1 MLRVCAVQ
9 VRNSSGTGT
18 HVFVHLHVCSRR
30 FNLSEGADLLSELTY
45 SHLAFECAMCPPAAY
60 AFPRDVVS
68 QPLVSNKLLDCSEQP
83 VTDFYP
89 NPKPSRQQSVFRQ
102 ASLPP
107 FFLQSLHSGVTDAIS
122 HAFLRTGFWEVF
134 DLDRPDLVLEA
145 ILSTLT
151 SEDVVLDIGANIGT
165 FALRC
170 AGWNFS
176 VHAFEP
182 LLTSANHLEISAH
195 VNGFSNLHVV
205 RKVVSNSS
213 KEHVQICYDLVNFGH
228 AGVPVWGNPFE
239 SGACPHG
246 TSAAD
251 SISTTLGTC
260 MHVRV

>member
-1 MLRVCAVQ
+1 M
-9 VRNSSGTGT
+9 
-18 HVFVHLHVCSRR
+18 
-30 FNLSEGADLLSELTY
+30 
-45 SHLAFECAMCPPAAY
+45 
-60 AFPRDVVS
+60 
-68 QPLVSNKLLDCSEQP
+68 
-83 VTDFYP
+83 
-89 NPKPSRQQSVFRQ
+89 
-102 ASLPP
+102 
-107 FFLQSLHSGVTDAIS
+107 
-122 HAFLRTGFWEVF
+122 
-134 DLDRPDLVLEA
+134 DRPDLVLEA

-228 AGVPVWGNPFE
+228 AGVPVWGNPVE
-239 SGACPHG
+239 SGSCPHG

-251 SISTTLGTC
+251 AISTTLGTC
-260 MHVRV
+260 MHVRVWHARIACSVALYVSINEGFFGCTALDQTKNSRPKTQNNRPGKRKLQQTNKS